1 MTLELQPITDQGRAF
16 VALAEEHAAEAAEQA
31 ARHDAEG
38 SFPTE
43 VFESMRKSK
52 FLAAPV
58 PVDRG
63 GLGLE
68 SLHDICVG
76 VGRLGRGDGS
86 VAIAAQMHLAS
97 AFGFSLRMRQLE
109 RQNDPQRL
117 DDVRALVDR
126 IGSGTIVATIGSE
139 AGHDLVHLMTELTLA
154 GDTVTVAGR
163 KNFGTL
169 SPMADILLVTGRF
182 RDSTGT
188 WRLGVAAVPTRARGV
203 EVKNNWDAMGMRG
216 SGSHDIVF
224 DNAPAIG
231 FFPGS
236 RWGRYSSLQSRYS
249 IIGNGG
255 LIAAF
260 LGIAEAARD
269 LAVQMVRARKK
280 QDHRAAQERG
290 IHRLVGEMDVELA
303 TCRALVE
310 RFGRNADA
318 LLLNPSSDGIPD
330 EKLTELDVELQC
342 AKLVV
347 QRKAIGVVDSALTV
361 SGGFGYLNRSSLSR
375 LYRDV
380 RAGPFMQP
388 YSPLEAPEFI
398 GRVALGLSPNLDD

>member
-1 MTLELQPITDQGRAF
+1 MTLQLQPTTEQGRKF
-16 VALAEEHAAEAAEQA
+16 VAMAEQHAAEAAEHA
-31 ARHDAEG
+31 VRHDAEG

-58 PVDRG
+58 PVEHG
-63 GLGLE
+63 GLGLD
-68 SLHDICVG
+68 SLFDVCVG

-97 AFGFSLRMRQLE
+97 ALGFTLRLRQME
-109 RQNDPQRL
+109 RQDQPKGL
-117 DDVRALVDR
+117 DELRALLER
-126 IGSGTIVATIGSE
+126 IGSGSIIATIGSE
-139 AGHDLVHLMTELTLA
+139 AGHDLAHLMTELVPSA
-154 GDTVTVAGR
+154 DGVTVTGR

-169 SPMADILLVTGRF
+169 SPMADIMLVTGRF
-182 RDSTGT
+182 RDSTDT
-188 WRLGVAAVPTRARGV
+188 WRLGVAAIPNPSPGV
-203 EVKNNWDAMGMRG
+203 AVQNNWDALGMRS

-224 DNAPAIG
+224 DNARGIG

-236 RWGRYSSLQSRYS
+236 RWGSYSSLQARFS
-249 IIGNGG
+249 IVGNGG

-269 LAVQMVRARKK
+269 QAVQMVRTKK
-280 QDHRAAQERG
+280 RPQHRAAQERG
-290 IHRLVGEMDVELA
+290 IHRLIGEMDVELS
-303 TCRALVE
+303 TCRALIE
-310 RFGRNADA
+310 RYGRHADA
-318 LLLNPSSDGIPD
+318 LLLNPAPDGIPD
-330 EKLTELDVELQC
+330 ESLTELDVELQC

-347 QRKAIGVVDSALTV
+347 QRKAIEVVDSALTV
-361 SGGFGYLNRSSLSR
+361 SGGFGYLNRSTLSR

-388 YSPLEAPEFI
+388 FSPLEAPEFI
-398 GRVALGLSPNLDD
+398 GRFALGLSPNLDE